1 MALDRAKKNVLFL
14 SACQALTMGAT
25 GMMML
30 VSPLV
35 GAYLLEV
42 DKEFATL
49 PIAAMVTG
57 TMVATVPASLWMRRV
72 GRRYG
77 FMTGTAIGFLAG
89 AITSVAILTLDFRL
103 FCIGTFLHGM
113 YNAFGQYYRFAA
125 ADVASEDFRSRA
137 ISYVLAGGVVAS
149 VLGPEIGKQTQDLID
164 AHVYL
169 GCYLSLM
176 GLSLIVAML
185 LSRLDIPNL
194 SKEERRTSG
203 RPLGVIMRRPVFI
216 VAALSG
222 MMGYATMSLVMTATP
237 LAMVAHNH
245 SFASTAMVIQA
256 HGLGMF
262 APAFITGSLIRRY
275 GVLNIIQVGAMLLI
289 ACVFF
294 NLIGIAFINFTVSLV
309 LLGIGWNF
317 MFIGGTALL
326 TEAYEP
332 IERAKTQAAND
343 LLVFGSAALASLSS
357 GVLLHLVGWQA
368 VNYGVLP
375 FIMLAILATLWLA
388 LRRRA
393 AARVAETATPG

>member
-30 VSPLV
+30 VSPVV

-49 PIAAMVTG
+49 PIAVMVTG
-57 TMVATVPASLWMRRV
+57 TMLTTVPASLWMRRV

-89 AITSVAILTLDFRL
+89 AVTSVAVLTLDFQL
-103 FCIGTFLHGM
+103 FCVGTFLHGM

-125 ADVASEDFRSRA
+125 ADVASEDFKSRA

-149 VLGPEIGKQTQDLID
+149 VLGPEIGKHTVDLID

-169 GCYLSLM
+169 GSYLSLM
-176 GLSLIVAML
+176 GLSLIVAL
-185 LSRLDIPNL
+185 LLTPLDIPNL
-194 SKEERRTSG
+194 SKEERRSSG
-203 RPLGVIMRRPVFI
+203 RPLGAIMRQPVFI
-216 VAALSG
+216 VAAVSG
-222 MMGYATMSLVMTATP
+222 MVGYASMSLVMTATP
-237 LAMVAHNH
+237 LAMAACNH
-245 SFASTAMVIQA
+245 SFGNTAMVIQV

-275 GVLNIIQVGAMLLI
+275 GVLNIIQIGAMLII
-289 ACVFF
+289 ACVFL
-294 NLIGIAFINFTVSLV
+294 NLIGIALINFSASMI
-309 LLGIGWNF
+309 LLGVGWNF
-317 MFIGGTALL
+317 MFIGGTTLL

-343 LLVFGSAALASLSS
+343 LLVFGSVAFASLSS
-357 GVLLHLVGWQA
+357 GGLLHLVGWQA
-368 VNYGVLP
+368 VNYGALP
-375 FIMLAILATLWLA
+375 FIMLAMVATVWLG

-393 AARVAETATPG
+393 AARVVETATPS